1 MRSPDPAA
9 YPVPR
14 SAALAFFHM
23 ATFQG
28 INLHNRRLKVG
39 WGKHS
44 GPPSPGI
51 AMVVQAGGSRNV
63 YIGQIDDFD
72 QYDEVRCPVPSH
84 WLDADPR
91 TDLSRPRSAPIS
103 RSTAKSSSS
112 TS

>member
-1 MRSPDPAA
+1 
-9 YPVPR
+9 
-14 SAALAFFHM
+14 M

-63 YIGQIDDFD
+63 YIGQIDDFEE
-72 QYDEVRCPVPSH
+72 YSEEKIR
-84 WLDADPR
+84 ADFALYGEIELVNLLKEKNCAFVNFTNIANSIKAIEGMKQNPEYNR
-91 TDLSRPRSAPIS
+91 FKSVCVLSQ
-103 RSTAKSSSS
+103 
-112 TS
+112 